1 MSEVKVNK
9 ISPRT
14 NCGTVQLGD
23 SGDTITIPAGATITN
38 NGTQTGFG
46 RTGAV
51 NWQTT
56 KKTANFTATSGEG
69 YFCDTAAS
77 GAFTLTLPSS
87 PSAGDIVGL
96 RDYNSNF
103 ATANLTI
110 GRGGSNLMGNASD
123 KVLNTNN
130 LSLTLIYVDGTQ
142 GWIPVEE
149 GTGDIGL
156 TPTFISASGGTE
168 TTCGNFRIHTFTS
181 PGTFTVSSLGNAP
194 GGSDKVDYLVVAG
207 GGGGGN
213 YGSGG
218 GGAGGFRTSNTVGC
232 IPAPTMSPLANSS
245 GLPVPATG
253 YPITVGGGGAAG
265 TGPNTPGGPATCAVN
280 GQVGSNSVFS
290 SITAA
295 RGGGGSGIQAAWAPS
310 PLGPGGSGGGGRGG
324 GCGAPATTPGSGYPA
339 GNGNQP
345 PVSPPQ
351 GNPGGKGF
359 DGGITSTNG
368 GGGGGAGAV
377 GGSTCSQDTGGAGG
391 AGSFVAN
398 KFLGGCTPAPSFG
411 TPGPVSSTR
420 YFAGG
425 GGGGSDGG
433 GSRPSTPG
441 AGGAGGGGA
450 GGAYPGGN
458 GTNGTTNTGGGA
470 GGGADGNP
478 TSGGVGGSGIVV
490 IRYKFQ

>member
-9 ISPRT
+9 ITPRT
-14 NCGTVQLGD
+14 DCGTTTLGD
-23 SGDTITIPAGATITN
+23 SGDTFTIPAGVTITN

-46 RTGAV
+46 RTGTV

-56 KKTANFTATSGEG
+56 IKTGDFTAANGEG
-69 YFCDTAAS
+69 YFINTTS
-77 GAFTLTLPSS
+77 GAVTMTLPSS
-87 PSAGDIVGL
+87 PSAGNIVSFK
-96 RDYNSNF
+96 DYARNF
-103 ATANLTI
+103 GTNKVTVD
-110 GRGGSNLMGNASD
+110 RNGSNMDGS
-123 KVLNTNN
+123 TNN
-130 LSLTLIYVDGTQ
+130 AEFTDNGTTATLIYADSTK
-142 GWIPVEE
+142 GWMLINEDATTSL
-149 GTGDIGL
+149 GAQ
-156 TPTFISASGGTE
+156 FIVATGGTIY
-168 TTCGNFRIHTFTS
+168 TCGNFKSHVFTS
-181 PGTFTVSSLGNAP
+181 PGTFTVCSTGNPA
-194 GGSDKVDYLVVAG
+194 GSNTVDYLVVAG

-253 YPITVGGGGAAG
+253 YPVTIGGGGAAG

-450 GGAYPGGN
+450 GGSYPGGN
-458 GTNGTTNTGGGA
+458 GTNGTANTGGGA

-490 IRYKFQ
+490 IRYKYQ